1 MAKTR
6 YSATFTLPDGT
17 AFTLTRGS
25 QQDYGYTVAWLLL
38 AGDDDRLERGAI
50 LAKGFSRDHR
60 LAESAVRPDLQRVEG
75 RVALYAPVT
84 KGGAA

>member
-6 YSATFTLPDGT
+6 YSATFILPNGE

-38 AGDDDRLERGAI
+38 AGDDDRLEHGAI
-50 LAKGFSRDHR
+50 VAKGFSRTR
-60 LAESAVRPDLQRVEG
+60 ALAESRMRSALGGG
-75 RVALYAPVT
+75 RVALYAPVA